1 MWLFSSIF
9 LVPGRT
15 LVKVRLDSFSLFF
28 FFFFFF
34 FYIYSSSSYSIFFF
48 NHPSL
53 FFLIPLF
60 HPPPLLLLS
69 LFFSLLLIFTFSSGA
84 VCSYASFSFFAWILL
99 LLLLLGFLFVGRIY
113 LSHLWAPLVSPRTA
127 KNPQRIWKKES
138 PSCFTLSEKC
148 HFLFI
153 LFCLVFLN
161 RGSAKES
168 SRNPGYRK
176 IFIYSPF

>member
-28 FFFFFF
+28 FF
-34 FYIYSSSSYSIFFF
+34 YIYSSSSSYSIFFF

-60 HPPPLLLLS
+60 HPSPPLLLLS

-99 LLLLLGFLFVGRIY
+99 LLLLGFLFIGRIY

-127 KNPQRIWKKES
+127 KNPQRIWKK
-138 PSCFTLSEKC
+138 
-148 HFLFI
+148 
-153 LFCLVFLN
+153 N
-161 RGSAKES
+161 RRVVSL
-168 SRNPGYRK
+168 
-176 IFIYSPF
+176 